1 MRLPVRRLMCLCLA
15 VVILS
20 SVLSAPAAAAR
31 THSGPEPASTTET
44 LDALSHTTLS
54 TVGVVLRCYTI

>member
-1 MRLPVRRLMCLCLA
+1 MCLCLA

-20 SVLSAPAAAAR
+20 VLSAPAAAAS